1 MRRDKR
7 LGPAPLE
14 AGFSLTEILAAIA
27 IVTAAM
33 SALSWVLPPLVRSQT
48 VLSNHAALLQTDRL
62 IRRHIAAIAI
72 PYWEQQARITQTE
85 SSIEIPWY
93 EGAGDHAL
101 SLSGDEHGVLISIT
115 GPGDTLKIPIQGF
128 RIDALDILLGEDGR
142 PLGLDIH
149 YRFRGI
155 AARLTASFNSAPLQ
169 RMRP

>member
-7 LGPAPLE
+7 LDRASLE
-14 AGFSLTEILAAIA
+14 AGFSLTEMLAAIA

-33 SALSWVLPPLVRSQT
+33 SALSWLLPPLVRAHT
-48 VLSNHAALLQTDRL
+48 ALGNHAALLQTDHL

-85 SSIEIPWY
+85 SSVEIPWY
-93 EGAGDHAL
+93 EGAADHSLGL
-101 SLSGDEHGVLISIT
+101 SHDEYGVLISIS
-115 GPGDTLKIPIQGF
+115 GPGDTSPIPIKGF
-128 RIDALDILLGEDGR
+128 RIDALDILRGEDGR
-142 PLGLDIH
+142 PRGLDIR

-169 RMRP
+169 RTRL